1 MSREYEFRIKG
12 RLSPELLA
20 TFAPLET
27 DADVVQT
34 VLVGPITD
42 RAQLHGII
50 ARCETLGLELIEFRR
65 LPTRSEAMPKPTEQ
79 SELTELTR
87 HVRRHDRP

>member
-1 MSREYEFRIKG
+1 MSGEYEFRIKG
-12 RLSPELLA
+12 RLSQELLA

-27 DADVVQT
+27 EADVVET

-50 ARCETLGLELIEFRR
+50 ARFETLGLELVEFRR
-65 LPTRSEAMPKPTEQ
+65 LPARSQATPQASKQ
-79 SELTELTR
+79 SETTR
-87 HVRRHDRP
+87 EYGRYDRA

>member
-12 RLSPELLA
+12 RLSQELLA

-27 DADVVQT
+27 EADLVQT
-34 VLVGPITD
+34 VLVGPVTD

-50 ARCETLGLELIEFRR
+50 ARFETLGLELVEFRR
-65 LPTRSEAMPKPTEQ
+65 LPAGSQATPEGSE
-79 SELTELTR
+79 
-87 HVRRHDRP
+87 

>member
-12 RLSPELLA
+12 RLSQELLA

-27 DADVVQT
+27 DADVIHT

-50 ARCETLGLELIEFRR
+50 ARFETFGLELLEFRC
-65 LPTRSEAMPKPTEQ
+65 LPARSQATPQPSEQ
-79 SELTELTR
+79 SEPMR
-87 HVRRHDRP
+87 GHVPRHDRP